1 MTVKTILTEP
11 NPLLREISKE
21 VKKVGK
27 EEQKIMDDMLETMY
41 KEEGIGLAAQQVGK
55 AIQFCV
61 VDVPTHPEYPIM
73 ANMDGKD
80 LSPQLLMPMCL
91 ANPQIEFLS
100 DEEYYYEE
108 GCLSFPNIKGDVARP
123 EIILVNYQDLDGNS
137 HSLKC
142 DGLLARCIQHEVDHL
157 NGILF
162 TERMD
167 KDVFA
172 KIKADV
178 KELRKNTQS
187 TLKKKN

>member
-1 MTVKTILTEP
+1 M
-11 NPLLREISKE
+11 LLNLSMYGDPVLHKKGDLIKEFSSKLNE
-21 VKKVGK
+21 LY
-27 EEQKIMDDMLETMY
+27 QDMLETMY
-41 KEEGIGLAAQQVGK
+41 KEDGIGLAAQQVGK

-172 KIKADV
+172 KIKAEV

>member
-1 MTVKTILTEP
+1 MKKIFILTGEP
-11 NPLLREISKE
+11 SGDKLASTVVEKLKTQNPK
-21 VKKVGK
+21 
-27 EEQKIMDDMLETMY
+27 
-41 KEEGIGLAAQQVGK
+41 
-55 AIQFCV
+55 
-61 VDVPTHPEYPIM
+61 
-73 ANMDGKD
+73 
-80 LSPQLLMPMCL
+80 
-91 ANPQIEFLS
+91 IEFLS

-123 EIILVNYQDLDGNS
+123 EIILVNYQDLEGNS

-172 KIKADV
+172 EIKADV